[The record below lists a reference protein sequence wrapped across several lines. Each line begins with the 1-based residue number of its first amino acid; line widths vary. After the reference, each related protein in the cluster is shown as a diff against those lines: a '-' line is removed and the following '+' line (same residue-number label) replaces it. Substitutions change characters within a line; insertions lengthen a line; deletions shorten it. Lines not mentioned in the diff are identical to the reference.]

1 MSDSPPQNIDSTKT
15 ESNAKVEE
23 NDIATEKKDIE
34 ENKENKDDKIEEE
47 KEDKKEEKK
56 EEKNE
61 QENEDVKSD
70 DEEKEKS
77 EDSKESDSE
86 DEESKNSKESEDEKD
101 KEEEEKEDNEED
113 DEDDDIDVDDDE
125 GNSESSSYDR
135 QKDPY
140 HSYLN
145 SKTSYRDF
153 FNDLVKQYDYIYGI
167 NQNKFYKMVD
177 MKTITSDKKVYIF
190 KYGLKEIKIGQ
201 KVNTKLIKNIQYMSS
216 IYGKEKE
223 PEKNNNDE
231 KDKKDEKENK
241 KIVSDKKDEK
251 KEENKDIKE
260 NKEEPKDNKEENKK
274 EEKNELNKEDI
285 KENKEEPKENQ
296 EENKKE
302 GINEINK
309 EDIKENKEENK
320 KEEKSEEK
328 ENKGEEKE
336 KEKTKGKKEKNKDKK
351 DKKKSKKK
359 SKDADF
365 YVVIKDMSEYIFFQK
380 IRVVYV
386 NSQNNPIIFYLKIN
400 MNTTIKEI
408 IDQFISLYHY
418 KKERYSSKNIP
429 LHFFINGKKHSKSN
443 KTRSKYFIPTRFDYK
458 NDYILILEKQVLRV
472 KELDLNTD
480 RNYLNLRG
488 VDIPHFVY
496 NSLFNFEI
504 DSFII
509 SQGVTTLD
517 CKIYELKN
525 EINLRQFTDNERS
538 IKLKAKEFL
547 SLNWKE
553 KTNFVT
559 SFKSAKAKK
568 SKENRRANL
577 FELNRKFILLEG
589 KMYIFVIKS
598 PNKRIY
604 AFGGRRTTSDG
615 VYIFTKND
623 KAVLNGFRGKDISD
637 FVACS

>member
-23 NDIATEKKDIE
+23 NDITTEQKDIE

-153 FNDLVKQYDYIYGI
+153 FNDMVKQYDYIYGI

-216 IYGKEKE
+216 IYGKAKE

-231 KDKKDEKENK
+231 KDKKDEKESK
-241 KIVSDKKDEK
+241 KSVSDKKD
-251 KEENKDIKE
+251 D
-260 NKEEPKDNKEENKK
+260 KK
-274 EEKNELNKEDI
+274 EEK
-285 KENKEEPKENQ
+285 
-296 EENKKE
+296 
-302 GINEINK
+302 NEINK

>member
-1 MSDSPPQNIDSTKT
+1 MSDSPPQNIDLTKT
-15 ESNAKVEE
+15 ESNAKIEE
-23 NDIATEKKDIE
+23 NDITTEKKDIE
-34 ENKENKDDKIEEE
+34 ANKENKDDKIEEE

-56 EEKNE
+56 EEKIE

-153 FNDLVKQYDYIYGI
+153 FNDMVKQYDYIYGI

-216 IYGKEKE
+216 IYGKAKE

-231 KDKKDEKENK
+231 KDKKDEKESK
-241 KIVSDKKDEK
+241 KSVSDKKD
-251 KEENKDIKE
+251 D
-260 NKEEPKDNKEENKK
+260 KK
-274 EEKNELNKEDI
+274 EEK
-285 KENKEEPKENQ
+285 
-296 EENKKE
+296 
-302 GINEINK
+302 NEINK

-336 KEKTKGKKEKNKDKK
+336 KTKGKKEKNK

-365 YVVIKDMSEYIFFQK
+365 YVVIKDMSEYIFYQK